1 MLSPLAL
8 FVDQA
13 NYWQQGEYAYHVWFE
28 AAADKPGM
36 FWHTDFRYISAT
48 TATAP
53 ASDKTMSGNVHV
65 CVRLWLFWDL
75 LLLLGSLGIDS
86 AN

>member
-13 NYWQQGEYAYHVWFE
+13 NYWQQGEYAYNVWFE

-65 CVRLWLFWDL
+65 WELIQQIKRMTEVDIIW
-75 LLLLGSLGIDS
+75 
-86 AN
+86 

>member
-1 MLSPLAL
+1 
-8 FVDQA
+8 
-13 NYWQQGEYAYHVWFE
+13 
-28 AAADKPGM
+28 M

-65 CVRLWLFWDL
+65 CVCALVTV
-75 LLLLGSLGIDS
+75 LGFVVAIG
-86 AN
+86 